1 MEQLS
6 GTDSLL
12 LYEEKGNVYNHISGL
27 GLYDSASVK
36 GGLRFRDMLK
46 HFERRLNTSK
56 VFRRRLVTVPHEVDR
71 PYWIDDPDVDIEF
84 HVRHIALPKP
94 GDWRQ
99 LMIQVARIHSRAL
112 DLGKPLWE
120 IYVIEGLENIP
131 DLPDGTFAVLYK
143 FHSAALDGQAIAN
156 LIRDMHASSAD
167 SDEPLPANQ
176 VHVTDREPS
185 TLQLYSLAISHS
197 ARRALKVTALYA
209 QTLHRLTRLGLKSAL
224 ARVSPGKENG
234 KESVKQ
240 PVAFRRAPECRFNA
254 VVSPARVVEV
264 VNFPLEQINRI
275 RERVSHTSV
284 GDVFLTTIAGALR
297 HYLKRKGELPAETL
311 RALMPVN
318 LREPGFAGTSGPSAT
333 GVPVSLCTDIRD
345 PLKRLRAVHE
355 HHYYARHG
363 SVATLGKDLLP
374 DLINE
379 LPNFAV
385 EPLLQHGLR
394 KQVNCIASHITGPSR
409 NMYVGGAKALRFY
422 PVGRVL
428 DHAALNV
435 SAFTYLDDLWISI
448 VACRNALPDP
458 AFFAECMRTSFDEL
472 LTAAGKRSTG
482 RRKPVIEVEPAT
494 NEIAA

>member
-27 GLYDSASVK
+27 GLYDSASAK
-36 GGLRFRDMLK
+36 GGLRFRDILK

-56 VFRRRLVTVPHEVDR
+56 VFRRRLVTVPHAVDR
-71 PYWIDDPDVDIEF
+71 PYWMDDPDVDIEF

-112 DLGKPLWE
+112 DLAKPLWE
-120 IYVIEGLENIP
+120 IYVIEGLEQIP
-131 DLPDGTFAVLYK
+131 GLPDGTFAVLYK

-156 LIRDMHASSAD
+156 LIRDVHASTAH
-167 SDEPLPANQ
+167 SDEPLPAHQ
-176 VHVTDREPS
+176 VQVTDREPS

-197 ARRALKVTALYA
+197 ARRALKVTGLYA

-224 ARVSPGKENG
+224 ARVRPLKETPA
-234 KESVKQ
+234 SKQ
-240 PVAFRRAPECRFNA
+240 PVAYQRAPECRFNA
-254 VVSPARVVEV
+254 IVSPARVVEAV
-264 VNFPLEQINRI
+264 DFPIAQINRI
-275 RERVSHTSV
+275 RECVSHASV
-284 GDVFLTTIAGALR
+284 SDVFLTTIAGALR
-297 HYLKRKGELPAETL
+297 HYLKSKGELPAETL

-318 LREPGFAGTSGPSAT
+318 LREPGFAGTAGPSAT

-345 PLKRLRAVHE
+345 PLQRLRAVHE
-355 HHYYARHG
+355 HHYQARHG
-363 SVATLGKDLLP
+363 RIAELGKELLP

-385 EPLLQHGLR
+385 EPLLQHGLH
-394 KQVNCIASHITGPSR
+394 KQVNCIVSHVTGPSR
-409 NMYVGGAKALRFY
+409 AMYVGGAKALCFY

-428 DHAALNV
+428 NHAALNV
-435 SAFTYLDDLWISI
+435 SAFTYIDDLWISI
-448 VACRNALPDP
+448 VACRSALPDP
-458 AFFAECMRTSFDEL
+458 AFFAECMRASFDEL
-472 LTAAGKRSTG
+472 LAAASKRSSG
-482 RRKPVIEVEPAT
+482 RRKPVVAAEPTAAEAT
-494 NEIAA
+494 A